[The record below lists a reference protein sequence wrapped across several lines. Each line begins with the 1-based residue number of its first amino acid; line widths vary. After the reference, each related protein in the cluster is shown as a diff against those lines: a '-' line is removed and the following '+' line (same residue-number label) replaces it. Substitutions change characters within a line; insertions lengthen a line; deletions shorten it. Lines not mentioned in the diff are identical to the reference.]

1 MDLKPLKLDLN
12 PYPKMAPTLNHVTL
26 GGKKVHA
33 SGPSMGG
40 DYQQYSNC

>member
-12 PYPKMAPTLNHVTL
+12 YYPKMTPTLNHVTL

-33 SGPSMGG
+33 PRSSMRG
-40 DYQQYSNC
+40 DY